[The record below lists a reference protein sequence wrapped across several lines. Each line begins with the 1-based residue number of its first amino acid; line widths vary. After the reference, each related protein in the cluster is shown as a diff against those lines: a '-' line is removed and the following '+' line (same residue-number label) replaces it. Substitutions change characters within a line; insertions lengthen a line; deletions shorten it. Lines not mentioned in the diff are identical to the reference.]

1 MVSLK
6 NSTRLTVSLSLFQE
20 TFLTSTFQDD
30 DSLKQLRYDPTAYK
44 AETFTTDDPRAEA
57 KTHQGFND
65 IQALH
70 HEKPTLEARKV
81 TKLHKRDTTSSY
93 DEFPRYAQPYKLIP
107 TTSTTHPVDNDT
119 LDLYREGVTLS
130 KFIHE
135 GRPTTTKR
143 LSLLFEPSDETIR
156 RLYDIPINKNYIDD
170 H

>member
-1 MVSLK
+1 M
-6 NSTRLTVSLSLFQE
+6 TRRLPT
-20 TFLTSTFQDD
+20 TS
-30 DSLKQLRYDPTAYK
+30 SY
-44 AETFTTDDPRAEA
+44 TTRIH
-57 KTHQGFND
+57 TSSYLQHQRSILGRSPHPFFND

-70 HEKPTLEARKV
+70 HEKPTLDAREV
-81 TKLHKRDTTSSY
+81 TKLLRRDTTSSY

-107 TTSTTHPVDNDT
+107 TTSTTHPVDNNT
-119 LDLYREGVTLS
+119 LDLYCEGATLS
-130 KFIHE
+130 KLIHE